1 MFLLYVQDKNVT
13 IRENCL
19 DILLSTLQ
27 NYLRMDNN
35 QKRLKDIV
43 SEIIEVVS
51 TFKLEK
57 HEKFLKFLECLTKLD

>member
-1 MFLLYVQDKNVT
+1 MFLLYVQDKNVS

-43 SEIIEVVS
+43 SEIIEVVN

-57 HEKFLKFLECLTKLD
+57 HEKFFKFLECLTKLD